1 MIACIWLNIC
11 NYAYIWI
18 ICCIVVYKFMI
29 LCINLCLLHIVV
41 KYRSVYRTHRFQVCW
56 RVVGHCT
63 WCDPGQFGWPQDPAM
78 GARNNAFG
86 FANLL
91 ALPGFIV
98 STNLHHAT
106 CINIRNLKYT
116 WFHVVRPKFHQLGGK
131 DTTKGSLAVI
141 REFHHDTGE
150 TMAVWEVKSTPKKST
165 IFLFSIPIDPRYPWV
180 HAFHSLKTNVFWWV
194 KMNGWKL
201 DGPRRVDL
209 TCFLAEV

>member
-1 MIACIWLNIC
+1 MWPWTVRVTPGSSDGCEEQ
-11 NYAYIWI
+11 
-18 ICCIVVYKFMI
+18 
-29 LCINLCLLHIVV
+29 CLI
-41 KYRSVYRTHRFQVCW
+41 
-56 RVVGHCT
+56 
-63 WCDPGQFGWPQDPAM
+63 
-78 GARNNAFG
+78 G

-180 HAFHSLKTNVFWWV
+180 HAFHFLK
-194 KMNGWKL
+194 
-201 DGPRRVDL
+201 PRFFGVENEWFEGFKAATSWSHL
-209 TCFLAEV
+209 PSWAEV